1 MVTIKQIL
9 VKYWGFT
16 SFRPLQEDVINSI
29 LAGKDTLALLPT
41 GGGKSICFQ
50 VPALLK
56 TGICIVVTPLIALMK
71 DQVENLRK
79 RGIKAVAIH
88 SGMHS
93 NEIEIHLNNC
103 IYENIKF
110 LYVSPERLETK
121 RFIESVKKM
130 NVNLLAVDEA
140 HCISQWGYNFR
151 PPYLRIAE
159 LRQYIPETPVL
170 ALTATAIKEVV
181 SDIQE
186 KLNFKTE
193 NAFRSSFERKNLIYY
208 VAKEEDKLQRILKIS
223 SKLTGS
229 GIIYART
236 RRATKEISSF
246 LTKNKISSDYYH
258 AGIDPHTRDKKQ
270 AAWTSGRTRIIVATN
285 AFGMGIDKADVR
297 FVVHIDLPDCPEKYF
312 QEAGRAGRDG
322 KKSYAILLYEK
333 SDIIDAKKNFKFS
346 YPEISFIKAVYQALG
361 NFFQLAVGTGKNT
374 SFEFDISLFCRNYN
388 FPLSTTYSSLKFLEK
403 EGYIILNETINAPS
417 KAHLRINKMDLY
429 RFQVENKHYDNFIK
443 TLLRSYS
450 GLFTDFVNIYESEVS
465 RHTGLSNEEVVAFF
479 KKLQKFEILN
489 YIPRKTKPQII
500 YCSERIDSKDI
511 YISNENYKIRKDEA
525 AKRLDSMINYV
536 ESTNKCRSQLL
547 LTYFDEV
554 DVKRCGK
561 CDVCIERNKV
571 ELSEFEFSNIIDFIK
586 PSLIFNPLS
595 INEIIEINPKI
606 PEIKIIK
613 VIQWLEDNNKI
624 IKTSDNKYRWL

>member
-1 MVTIKQIL
+1 MTKKQIL

-50 VPALLK
+50 VPTLLQN
-56 TGICIVVTPLIALMK
+56 GICIVVTPLIALMK
-71 DQVENLRK
+71 DQVDNLKK

-88 SGMHS
+88 SGMHP

-110 LYVSPERLETK
+110 LYVSPERLETI

-159 LRQYIPETPVL
+159 LRQFIPKTPVL

-181 SDIQE
+181 KDIQE
-186 KLNFKTE
+186 KLNFKSK
-193 NAFRSSFERKNLIYY
+193 NVFRSSFERKNLIYY
-208 VAKEEDKLQRILKIS
+208 VAKEEDKLQRILKIAANL
-223 SKLTGS
+223 KGT
-229 GIIYART
+229 GIIYVRK
-236 RRATKEISSF
+236 RRITNEISSF
-246 LTKNKISSDYYH
+246 LRKNKISSDYYH
-258 AGIDPHTRDKKQ
+258 AGIDQQIRDKKQ
-270 AAWTSGRTRIIVATN
+270 VAWTSGKTRIIVATN

-297 FVVHIDLPDCPEKYF
+297 FVVHIDLPDCPERYF

-322 KKSYAILLYEK
+322 KKSYAILLYEQ
-333 SDIIDAKKNFKFS
+333 SDIIEAKKNFQFA
-346 YPEISFIKAVYQALG
+346 YPEIKFIKAVYQALG

-374 SFEFDISLFCRNYN
+374 SFEFDISTFCQNYN
-388 FPLSTTYSSLKFLEK
+388 FPLPTTYNSLKFLEK
-403 EGYIILNETINAPS
+403 EGYIVLNETINVPS
-417 KAHLRINKMDLY
+417 KVHFGTNKMDLY
-429 RFQVENKHYDNFIK
+429 KFQVENKHYDNFIK

-450 GLFTDFVNIYESEVS
+450 GLFTDFVNIYESEIS
-465 RHTGLSNEEVVAFF
+465 RHTGLSIEEVMAYFSR
-479 KKLQKFEILN
+479 LQKFEILT
-489 YIPRKTKPQII
+489 YIHRKTKPQII
-500 YCSERIDSKDI
+500 YCSERIDSKNI
-511 YISNENYKIRKDEA
+511 YISNENYKIRKEEA
-525 AKRLDSMINYV
+525 AKRLESMINYV
-536 ESTNKCRSQLL
+536 DSSNKCRSQLL

-571 ELSEFEFSNIIDFIK
+571 ELSEFEFSNIVDFIK
-586 PSLIFNPLS
+586 PGLIFNPLS
-595 INEIIEINPKI
+595 LNEIIEINPKI
-606 PEIKIIK
+606 PENKIIK

-624 IKTSDNKYRWL
+624 FKTQDNKYRWL

>member
-1 MVTIKQIL
+1 MTTKQIL

-16 SFRPLQEDVINSI
+16 NFRPLQEDVINSI

-71 DQVENLRK
+71 DQVENLKK

-88 SGMHS
+88 SGMHP

-103 IYENIKF
+103 VYENIKF
-110 LYVSPERLETK
+110 LYVSPERLESK

-159 LRQYIPETPVL
+159 LRQFIPETPVL
-170 ALTATAIKEVV
+170 ALTATAIKEVAT
-181 SDIQE
+181 DIQE
-186 KLNFKTE
+186 KLNFKSE
-193 NAFRSSFERKNLIYY
+193 NVFRSSFERKNLIYY
-208 VAKEEDKLQRILKIS
+208 VAKEEDKLQRILKIAS
-223 SKLTGS
+223 NLKGT
-229 GIIYART
+229 GIIYVRKRRT
-236 RRATKEISSF
+236 TKEISSF
-246 LTKNKISSDYYH
+246 LRKNKISSDYYH
-258 AGIDPHTRDKKQ
+258 AGIDHQTRDKKQ
-270 AAWTSGRTRIIVATN
+270 VAWTNGKTRIIVATN

-297 FVVHIDLPDCPEKYF
+297 FVVHIDLPDCPERYF

-333 SDIIDAKKNFKFS
+333 SDIIDAKKKIQFA
-346 YPEISFIKAVYQALG
+346 YPEITFIKAVYQALG
-361 NFFQLAVGTGKNT
+361 NFFQLAVGAGKNT
-374 SFEFDISLFCRNYN
+374 SFEFDISTFCQNYN
-388 FPLSTTYSSLKFLEK
+388 FPLSTTYNSLKFLEK
-403 EGYIILNETINAPS
+403 EGYIVLNETINAPS
-417 KAHLRINKMDLY
+417 KVHFEINKIDIY
-429 RFQVENKHYDNFIK
+429 KFQVENKHYDNFIK

-450 GLFTDFVNIYESEVS
+450 GLFSDFVNIYESEIS
-465 RHTGLSNEEVVAFF
+465 RHTGLSIEEVISYFSR
-479 KKLQKFEILN
+479 LQKFEILT

-500 YCSERIDSKDI
+500 YCSERIDSKNI
-511 YISNENYKIRKDEA
+511 YISNENYKIRKVEA

-536 ESTNKCRSQLL
+536 ESSNKCRSQLL
-547 LTYFDEV
+547 LSYFDEV

-571 ELSEFEFSNIIDFIK
+571 ELSEFEFSHIVDFIK

-595 INEIIEINPKI
+595 LSEIIDINPKI
-606 PEIKIIK
+606 PENKIIK

-624 IKTSDNKYRWL
+624 FKTTENKYRWL